1 MYSDKNNTSKTNSSN
16 LKTIYD
22 INLYNISVKFIV
34 NNIHIS
40 IYSQYLFLKIL
51 SIRQEL
57 LIHMKRKIHVFF
69 SELVKELHCALTG
82 VHNDR

>member
-22 INLYNISVKFIV
+22 INLYNISVKFIA

-40 IYSQYLFLKIL
+40 IFSQYLFLKIFCQ
-51 SIRQEL
+51 S
-57 LIHMKRKIHVFF
+57 
-69 SELVKELHCALTG
+69 
-82 VHNDR
+82 DRNYLFI